1 VTLERAR
8 QRAVTLDSTTHAA
21 LTALRLEP
29 PRELFTQ
36 IRGYLF
42 RRSQEMMKTEN
53 NAYKLL
59 SYRPSKDLAE
69 IELGPTI
76 DKGSTPQHFHFDS
89 GARLSF
95 GLTLREVDGGSEVVS
110 FRYHYALPDGQLPQ
124 YLRFDLNKAPHTDP
138 LAEPRCHLH
147 PGIND
152 VRIPFSLHDR
162 FEILDRIFFALEKA
176 P

>member
-1 VTLERAR
+1 VTVERAR
-8 QRAVTLDSTTHAA
+8 QRAAALDSNTHAA

-42 RRSQEMMKTEN
+42 RRSQEMKTEN

-59 SYRPSKDLAE
+59 SYRPSKGLAE
-69 IELGPTI
+69 IELGPMI
-76 DKGSTPQHFHFDS
+76 DKVLTPEHFHFDS

-95 GLTLREVDGGSEVVS
+95 GLTLREVDGRSEVVS
-110 FRYHYALPDGQLPQ
+110 FRYHYVLPDGHSPQ
-124 YLRFDLNKAPHTDP
+124 YLRFDLLDVPHPDP

-147 PGIND
+147 PGIDD
-152 VRIPFSLHDR
+152 VRIPFSVHHPI
-162 FEILDRIFFALEKA
+162 EILDRIFFVLERA
-176 P
+176 T